1 MSEQSAAITKTQP
14 EPPTPPSENGHGDA
28 GQKKRKRNTLA
39 RDAFSRMIANR
50 GAVVGL
56 VIVFS
61 LFFIA
66 IFGPFLTPY
75 DFLSQDLE
83 MRNQAPSWE
92 HPFGTDDLGR
102 DVLSRVIY
110 GARTAVVLSVSIT
123 VLSFLIGIV
132 VGSIAGFVGGK
143 VDSFIV
149 WLIDLTMSVPSLLLV
164 VVINASLKP
173 PLIAW
178 MEQRYLATL
187 NPIFRETIW
196 VDFVLVFG
204 SLALIKWPKAAR
216 IIRGQILSIRNKN
229 YVIAARAAGVST
241 FGIIRRYIVPNAM
254 GPVIVLFSAILGEA
268 MVLESAFSFLG
279 VGVRPPMPSWGNM
292 ISDGLRVWH
301 LHPHI
306 LAAPA
311 GVLAIVTMAFSFL
324 GDGLNDAFNPRQWE

>member
-1 MSEQSAAITKTQP
+1 MKAKVSTGHIPEDQEKKVQETLDSTPAESLTK
-14 EPPTPPSENGHGDA
+14 
-28 GQKKRKRNTLA
+28 
-39 RDAFSRMIANR
+39 DAFLRLVANK

-56 VIVFS
+56 FIIT
-61 LFFIA
+61 LLIFIA
-66 IFGPFLTPY
+66 IFGPHITPY
-75 DFLSQDLE
+75 DFLSQNLE
-83 MRNQAPSWE
+83 IRNQGISWA

-110 GARTAVVLSVSIT
+110 GARTAVILSISIT

-132 VGSIAGFVGGK
+132 VGSVGAYVGGK
-143 VDSFIV
+143 VDAFIV
-149 WLIDLTMSVPSLLLV
+149 WLIDLTMSIPSLLLV

-173 PLIAW
+173 PMIRW
-178 MEQRYLATL
+178 MEERYLATM
-187 NPIFRETIW
+187 NPVYRETIW

-229 YVIAARAAGVST
+229 YVVAARAAGVST
-241 FGIIRRYIVPNAM
+241 IGILRRYIIPNAM

-311 GVLAIVTMAFSFL
+311 GFLAVVTMAFSFL